1 VDEVTAR
8 EARRLVE
15 EGIKAEAEALAAAE
29 SGVEAVVG
37 EPSGEI
43 PVGSRV
49 RLASGG
55 RGRLVER
62 RADGRLVVVA
72 GAVKLVLD
80 PEQVTAAAGSESPR
94 RELAAEPAPQ
104 GGAVPAPPLELD
116 LRGLTADE
124 AEARVIG
131 AIDAAVLADHPFLRI
146 IHGKGTGA
154 LRERI
159 QRVVAADRRIARFG
173 FAPANRGGTGVT
185 VVEFTP

>member
-1 VDEVTAR
+1 
-8 EARRLVE
+8 
-15 EGIKAEAEALAAAE
+15 
-29 SGVEAVVG
+29 
-37 EPSGEI
+37 
-43 PVGSRV
+43 
-49 RLASGG
+49 
-55 RGRLVER
+55 
-62 RADGRLVVVA
+62 
-72 GAVKLVLD
+72 
-80 PEQVTAAAGSESPR
+80 
-94 RELAAEPAPQ
+94 
-104 GGAVPAPPLELD
+104 VPAPPLELD

-173 FAPANRGGTGVT
+173 FAPANQGGTGVT